1 MLGTA
6 ARHTSRSLTHN
17 RHHLTRQPF
26 STRLLQRPQSAPR
39 QALFQNIKTAQSTR
53 PISQA
58 THRWKRGFREA
69 SKGIWRKNPI
79 LLPLALF
86 SLAGA
91 TALFT
96 YVAYVEYTT
105 VGPQYVRFPPPV
117 ADALRTGVY
126 YTEVDINPPRA
137 LQAYKDALRMAL
149 EMGMHPYSDEVLG
162 IKFQTA
168 AMLEKAGLIK
178 PAIEVLER
186 VKREILEW
194 VEMGHAIAGTGG
206 GVFDVGLTGED
217 SKAFAARQ
225 QQQRRQQQQLQEP
238 GKESKLEISGEA
250 SQNVEDLLK
259 IEAHESALRD
269 KAFKKAVGICMK
281 LGELYASDYIQD
293 AKAAEASQ
301 EAAVELC
308 LKELQRRQHLGLPIG
323 RSGRPTF
330 SDMRQAAPANNADD
344 DDSAA
349 DNDDDNHMDPW
360 LNLTEIATA
369 LTQLADTYNEREQY
383 ELALPL
389 YVRAL
394 EVLRMDERDE
404 KTNKDYPSCRQ
415 AVLLNDIGG
424 TLAHQ
429 AQRRAPTATA
439 QAAIIKAF
447 RTAKKDGETEDPDI
461 AQRRALLARGIQF
474 LHTARDVS
482 QRVRPPLRDE
492 ECDLSCLFATLNLGE
507 LAGVQGRREEAFALF
522 RETGEMAKKLG
533 YPDVEKIAEE
543 GMERA
548 QRLE

>member
-6 ARHTSRSLTHN
+6 ARHTGRSLTHN

-53 PISQA
+53 HISQT

-126 YTEVDINPPRA
+126 YTEVDMNPPRA

-194 VEMGHAIAGTGG
+194 VEMGHAISGTGG
-206 GVFDVGLTGED
+206 GVFGVGLTGED
-217 SKAFAARQ
+217 SKAVAARQ
-225 QQQRRQQQQLQEP
+225 QQQRRQQQQLLKEP
-238 GKESKLEISGEA
+238 GQESKLEISGDA
-250 SQNVEDLLK
+250 SKSVEDLLK
-259 IEAHESALRD
+259 VEAHESALRD

-293 AKAAEASQ
+293 DKAAEASQ

-308 LKELQRRQHLGLPIG
+308 LKELQRRQRLDLPIG
-323 RSGRPTF
+323 RSSRPTF
-330 SDMRQAAPANNADD
+330 SVMRQAPANSAHDEDDDGD
-344 DDSAA
+344 DDS
-349 DNDDDNHMDPW
+349 HMDPW
-360 LNLTEIATA
+360 LNLEEIAAA
-369 LTQLADTYNEREQY
+369 LTQLADTYNDRGQY

-394 EVLRMDERDE
+394 EVLRADERDE

-424 TLAHQ
+424 SLAHQ
-429 AQRRAPTATA
+429 AQKGPTATA
-439 QAAIIKAF
+439 EAALAKAF
-447 RTAKKDGETEDPDI
+447 RTAKKDGETEDPELT
-461 AQRRALLARGIQF
+461 RRRELLARAVQF
-474 LHTARDVS
+474 LHSARDLS
-482 QRVRPPLRDE
+482 QRIQPPLRDD
-492 ECDLSCLFATLNLGE
+492 ECDLSCLFASLNLGE
-507 LAGVQGRREEAFALF
+507 LAGIQGQREEAIALF
-522 RETGEMAKKLG
+522 REAGEKAKEMG
-533 YPDVEKIAEE
+533 YPDVEKLAESGLE
-543 GMERA
+543 KA
-548 QRLE
+548 LRLE

>member
-1 MLGTA
+1 MLGSA
-6 ARHTSRSLTHN
+6 ARHTSRSLTHT

-26 STRLLQRPQSAPR
+26 STRLLQRPQSAAR
-39 QALFQNIKTAQSTR
+39 RDLFQNIKTTQSTR

-105 VGPQYVRFPPPV
+105 VGPQYVPFPPPV

-126 YTEVDINPPRA
+126 YTDVDMNPPRA

-162 IKFQTA
+162 IKLQTA

-178 PAIEVLER
+178 PAIEVLDR

-194 VEMGHAIAGTGG
+194 VETGHARSGTGG
-206 GVFDVGLTGED
+206 GVFGVGLTGED
-217 SKAFAARQ
+217 SQAVAVRQQKQRQ
-225 QQQRRQQQQLQEP
+225 QQQQLLKEP
-238 GKESKLEISGEA
+238 GKESKLEISGDA
-250 SQNVEDLLK
+250 AKDVEDLLK

-269 KAFKKAVGICMK
+269 KAFKQAVAICMK

-293 AKAAEASQ
+293 SKASEASQ

-308 LKELQRRQHLGLPIG
+308 LKELQRRQRLNLPIG
-323 RSGRPTF
+323 RSGRPT
-330 SDMRQAAPANNADD
+330 SSVMQQAPANNADD
-344 DDSAA
+344 D
-349 DNDDDNHMDPW
+349 NYDDDDHIDAW
-360 LNLTEIATA
+360 LNLEEIATA
-369 LTQLADTYNEREQY
+369 LTQLADTYQERDQY
-383 ELALPL
+383 ELSLPL

-394 EVLRMDERDE
+394 ELLRADERDE

-415 AVLLNDIGG
+415 AHLLTSIGG
-424 TLAHQ
+424 TLGHQ
-429 AQRRAPTATA
+429 AQRAPTATA
-439 QAAIIKAF
+439 EAALAKAF
-447 RTAKKDGETEDPDI
+447 RTAKKDGETEDPELT
-461 AQRRALLARGIQF
+461 RRRELLARAVQF
-474 LHTARDVS
+474 LLSARDLS
-482 QRVRPPLRDE
+482 QRIKPPLRDE
-492 ECDLSCLFATLNLGE
+492 TCDMSCLFATLNLGE
-507 LAGVQGRREEAFALF
+507 LAVTQGLRDEAVARF
-522 RETGEMAKKLG
+522 REAGEIAKKIG
-533 YPDVEKIAEE
+533 HPEMGEHAEE
-543 GMERA
+543 
-548 QRLE
+548 RLATALRIE

>member
-39 QALFQNIKTAQSTR
+39 QALFQNIKTAQSIR
-53 PISQA
+53 PISQT

-206 GVFDVGLTGED
+206 GVFGVGLTGED
-217 SKAFAARQ
+217 SKAVTARQ
-225 QQQRRQQQQLQEP
+225 QQQRRQQQLKEP
-238 GKESKLEISGEA
+238 GKESKLEISGDA

-293 AKAAEASQ
+293 DKAAEASQ

-330 SDMRQAAPANNADD
+330 SVMRQAPANNNNND
-344 DDSAA
+344 DDSV
-349 DNDDDNHMDPW
+349 DNDLDDNHMDPW
-360 LNLTEIATA
+360 LNLAEIAAA

-394 EVLRMDERDE
+394 EVLRTDERDE

-429 AQRRAPTATA
+429 AQRKAPTATA
-439 QAAIIKAF
+439 QAAITKAF
-447 RTAKKDGETEDPDI
+447 RTATKDSETEDADI
-461 AQRRALLARGIQF
+461 TQRRAFLARGIKF
-474 LHTARDVS
+474 LRSARDLS
-482 QRVRPPLRDE
+482 QRVQPPLRDE

-507 LAGVQGRREEAFALF
+507 LAGVQGQREEALALF
-522 RETGEMAKKLG
+522 RETVEMAKKMG